1 MKGDSLEETDMQTKL
16 RKLALAQLPRA
27 ASRGVTL
34 IEVMIVVLILS
45 LIATGVTVAVMPKF
59 KQAQIET
66 ATNNAREVRNAVNRW
81 RATRGGDQCPTIS
94 QLVQDKEI
102 DSASKTDDPWGSA
115 YKIACTEDEVTV
127 FSPGPDKREGTQ
139 DDIAVPKGATAATG
153 H

>member
-16 RKLALAQLPRA
+16 RRLAVARA

-45 LIATGVTVAVMPKF
+45 LIATGVTVAVMPKY
-59 KQAQIET
+59 KEAQIKT
-66 ATNNAREVRNAVNRW
+66 AINNALEVRSAANRW

-102 DSASKTDDPWGSA
+102 DSASKTDDPWSSA
-115 YKIACTEDEVTV
+115 YKITCTEDEVTV
-127 FSPGPDKREGTQ
+127 FSPGPDKREGTA
-139 DDIAVPKGATAATG
+139 DDIAVPKGSATAG